1 MIARPSHSWLI
12 AVPWGVLATGAIALV
27 FGASRDSLGST
38 DLGCSK
44 TGTTGHQGFSCD
56 DPITDLVG
64 WWPFVVMG
72 LLLAGPAVV
81 AAVVRRPWVSWLAV
95 VVPAAVGAWGVG
107 HWTSHWLTLVVGLP
121 LAVLGAVVATA
132 HVVSVRRRRSTATG

>member
-1 MIARPSHSWLI
+1 MIARAPRSWLI
-12 AVPWGVLATGAIALV
+12 AIPWGVLAIGAIAV
-27 FGASRDSLGST
+27 VSGASRDSLGST

-44 TGTTGHQGFSCD
+44 TGTTGHAGYSCD

-64 WWPFVVMG
+64 WWPFVLMG
-72 LLLAGPAVV
+72 LLLAGPPVV
-81 AAVVRRPWVSWLAV
+81 AAVVRRPWVSWIAV
-95 VVPAAVGAWGVG
+95 VVLAGAGVWGVG